1 MPLPGNPVIIIGNE
15 NPTKVIGLKFT
26 PPAPLLA
33 GRSSGFPVPMVIS
46 IVSVALVIVGA
57 LSPWAKVPSY
67 RSVYGYASGQSDLFW
82 VKGTEA
88 PGMIPLV
95 GDGLI
100 ILILAAL
107 AGGLILWRVLL
118 PPKSSGFLL
127 LAIFVLLSVSALVG
141 IVNWANVGNI
151 PRADSKLFFSGSVE
165 VSWGLIVLCVGVWPG
180 VLASAYQLWRD
191 ELR

>member
-1 MPLPGNPVIIIGNE
+1 M
-15 NPTKVIGLKFT
+15 KFKT
-26 PPAPLLA
+26 LAPPLA
-33 GRSSGFPVPMVIS
+33 GRPSGFPVAMFIS
-46 IVSVALVIVGA
+46 IVSVALVIVGT

-67 RSVYGYASGQSDLFW
+67 QSIYGFASGQSDLFW

-95 GDGLI
+95 GDGLF

-107 AGGLILWRVLL
+107 AGGLILWRLLL

-127 LAIFVLLSVSALVG
+127 LAIFVLLLVSALVG
-141 IVNWANVGNI
+141 LVNWANVGNI
-151 PRADSKLFFSGSVE
+151 PRADSRLFFSGSVE
-165 VSWGLIVLCVGVWPG
+165 VSWGLVVLCVGVWPG